1 MSTFYVFLH
10 KIIRSMQFVG
20 KAPGPLKSHICYCLR
35 WSQRVWSCLA
45 VRSNSVILHYTL
57 HFWPALSSE
66 ITTASQTNHQGHTGN
81 CSSPRFQIPKAR
93 ILIKSLSW
101 SHFLADCRRAQLK
114 AISCFHWGQLV
125 EIWSERGNL
134 ILARLISC
142 PVLHHPRF
150 GLRRAMWSQEN
161 KSSPSCDA
169 QTPEPALRYRLS
181 AHPHRSSFMFETDPT
196 IQGVPNWWDI
206 TSNAGH
212 SMTPGE
218 YNILKL
224 TMKNDQTF
232 VMTDTF
238 QPVFHTSFEMFEKIL
253 LRDFDINCLQWT
265 RRTEIVLTEWRG
277 SLLWAALKTNIRMAF

>member
-1 MSTFYVFLH
+1 
-10 KIIRSMQFVG
+10 MQFVA
-20 KAPGPLKSHICYCLR
+20 KPPGPLNSHICYCLR

-81 CSSPRFQIPKAR
+81 CSSPRFQIPKARR

-161 KSSPSCDA
+161 KSSPGCDVEA
-169 QTPEPALRYRLS
+169 QTNHYVTD
-181 AHPHRSSFMFETDPT
+181 SSKQ
-196 IQGVPNWWDI
+196 IIIHVWNWSDH
-206 TSNAGH
+206 SRCSKLVGH
-212 SMTPGE
+212 HVQCWT
-218 YNILKL
+218 L
-224 TMKNDQTF
+224 D
-232 VMTDTF
+232 DTWW
-238 QPVFHTSFEMFEKIL
+238 I
-253 LRDFDINCLQWT
+253 
-265 RRTEIVLTEWRG
+265 
-277 SLLWAALKTNIRMAF
+277 